1 MYVIRFALVNIQTMI
16 VKFCSINKNQL
27 ALAVPL
33 YSYVN
38 KWNLSDSRWSQS
50 GFSIFFLQ
58 KSSTSAKN
66 VMQIPTARYL
76 KVFKRS
82 IQVISAYII
91 YWISRISRSQGRTRT
106 LTFILWSSGRTPFL
120 KATVIQSIIL
130 WKKNHSIKNKTIN
143 TLRKI
148 SALLIKHMVLLYHY
162 YYA

>member
-1 MYVIRFALVNIQTMI
+1 MYVYRFALVNIQTMI

-27 ALAVPL
+27 ALAVTL

-82 IQVISAYII
+82 IQVISALYHILNFQNFV
-91 YWISRISRSQGRTRT
+91 ISRSD
-106 LTFILWSSGRTPFL
+106 SY
-120 KATVIQSIIL
+120 TVAYFYPLIIRENSIF
-130 WKKNHSIKNKTIN
+130 KSNSNTEYYTMEKNHSIKDKTIN
-143 TLRKI
+143 TWRKFP
-148 SALLIKHMVLLYHY
+148 ALLMKHMV
-162 YYA
+162 

>member
-16 VKFCSINKNQL
+16 VKFCSINRNQL
-27 ALAVPL
+27 ALAVTL

-38 KWNLSDSRWSQS
+38 KWNLSDFRWSQS

-82 IQVISAYII
+82 IQVISALYHILNFQNFA
-91 YWISRISRSQGRTRT
+91 ISRSDSYAYFYPLIIREN
-106 LTFILWSSGRTPFL
+106 
-120 KATVIQSIIL
+120 SIF
-130 WKKNHSIKNKTIN
+130 KSNSNTEYYTMEKNHSIKDKTIN
-143 TLRKI
+143 TLRKFP
-148 SALLIKHMVLLYHY
+148 ALLIKHMV
-162 YYA
+162 